1 MNRESDTMSDVKKAL
16 ERIKNSNKK
25 NTSAS
30 QGLDLPQPEI
40 KQLHPAKY
48 QLEHVDDAEIQDF
61 FLLVTQVD
69 EKQRICE
76 VIPGSFE
83 GLMAGP
89 DDIVLPESVLGQWAY
104 LSLDM
109 VTTVPISSLGNG
121 FAKLDDHSFALVQ
134 KAIGEYRQDSSYR
147 KLSLHR
153 AMPYISDHDDRIEY
167 HNKQKELLA
176 KLKFSGFKVK
186 KFPFAP
192 PFKHFYKVASVL
204 FVGALVTF
212 SYVVLRNTL
221 CHSILPT
228 HHRLTFSYAVLR
240 NTPEEQVPTGTLR
253 GMAATAQVFSP
264 QGALYT
270 NTPQVAIGGSA
281 GKSFEVTLRDMQK
294 NIIAQKTISSG
305 EIYQWEDFT
314 GKPECLKENEIYSIQ
329 VKSENHIVQKTFFLL
344 EQTERK
350 RIASLIDKKTKAAL
364 AEKIGSFL
372 VGITANSTIAA
383 ANKSSPLKQ
392 QETEYETAKI
402 LFEQG
407 CYSEAYIKAKL
418 LLDFEKNNEEYKKL
432 YAECLKKLGIKPGQF
447 QKK

>member
-25 NTSAS
+25 NTLVS
-30 QGLDLPQPEI
+30 QWLDLPQPEI

-121 FAKLDDHSFALVQ
+121 FAKLDDKTFDLIRKS
-134 KAIGEYRQDSSYR
+134 IEEYKQDSSFR
-147 KLSLHR
+147 KLALHR
-153 AMPYISDHDDRIEY
+153 AMPYISDNDDRIEY

-176 KLKFSGFKVK
+176 KLKFSGVKIK

-192 PFKHFYKVASVL
+192 PFKHFYKVAAVL

-212 SYVVLRNTL
+212 SYVALHN
-221 CHSILPT
+221 P
-228 HHRLTFSYAVLR
+228 
-240 NTPEEQVPTGTLR
+240 PEEQVPTGTLR
-253 GMAATAQVFSP
+253 GMAAAVQVFSP

-270 NTPQVAIGGSA
+270 STPQVAIGGST
-281 GKSFEVTLRDMQK
+281 GKSFEVTIRDMQK
-294 NIIAQKTISSG
+294 KIIAQKNVSG
-305 EIYQWEDFT
+305 GVVCQWEDFT
-314 GKPECLKENEIYSIQ
+314 GKTKGLKEDEVYFIQ
-329 VKSENHIVQKTFFLL
+329 VKSEKHTVQKTFFLL
-344 EQTERK
+344 DKTERE
-350 RIASLIDKKTKAAL
+350 RIASLIAPKTKVTSG
-364 AEKIGSFL
+364 EKIVSFVTGTL
-372 VGITANSTIAA
+372 CGLSTVQTAGAA
-383 ANKSSPLKQ
+383 PEPKGAPLLKL
-392 QETEYETAKI
+392 QEKEYEAAKI
-402 LFEQG
+402 LFEKG

-418 LLDFEKNNEEYKKL
+418 LLDFEKNNEEYKRF
-432 YAECLKKLGIKPGQF
+432 YAECLKKLGIK
-447 QKK
+447 